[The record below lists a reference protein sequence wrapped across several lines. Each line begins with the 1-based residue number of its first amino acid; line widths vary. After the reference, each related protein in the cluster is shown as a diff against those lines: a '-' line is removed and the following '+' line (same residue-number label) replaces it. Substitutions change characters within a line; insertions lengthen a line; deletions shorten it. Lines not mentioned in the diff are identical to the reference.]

1 MTIYPAPKPVT
12 TNGTPF
18 RDSLADAKVSPS
30 LWASTLGTGEIAE
43 AAGTLTLGSGTTAN
57 NTTSLLS
64 QQTFSLPV
72 KVAIGLSISQRIANQ
87 TFFVELASVDPATGD
102 PDGLNNAGF
111 VFDGANPLQARH
123 QVTTGGLSFNQSG
136 PSTYPSTA
144 SPAKLFEIEA
154 SADETWFHS
163 TNGLDQTTGRANSYR
178 LQLKSPDPN
187 ALYKLRLRWLNG
199 AAAPA
204 SNTNALV
211 TYISVGEYEE
221 LVTEMRN
228 GRGSAV
234 AGSAVSMI
242 ETYSGT
248 SGPTLFTSTA
258 AASAV
263 IKGSPGRLIGL
274 SLYNTTASI
283 RYLRLFN
290 KASAPTLGTDV
301 PVMIV
306 AVGATSAANLFLTSA
321 GRSFSL
327 GIGYAVTT
335 DAPLLAATVAATNDV
350 LVSIDY
356 A

>member
-1 MTIYPAPKPVT
+1 
-12 TNGTPF
+12 
-18 RDSLADAKVSPS
+18 
-30 LWASTLGTGEIAE
+30 
-43 AAGTLTLGSGTTAN
+43 
-57 NTTSLLS
+57 
-64 QQTFSLPV
+64 
-72 KVAIGLSISQRIANQ
+72 
-87 TFFVELASVDPATGD
+87 
-102 PDGLNNAGF
+102 
-111 VFDGANPLQARH
+111 
-123 QVTTGGLSFNQSG
+123 
-136 PSTYPSTA
+136 
-144 SPAKLFEIEA
+144 
-154 SADETWFHS
+154 
-163 TNGLDQTTGRANSYR
+163 
-178 LQLKSPDPN
+178 
-187 ALYKLRLRWLNG
+187 
-199 AAAPA
+199 
-204 SNTNALV
+204 
-211 TYISVGEYEE
+211 
-221 LVTEMRN
+221 
-228 GRGSAV
+228 
-234 AGSAVSMI
+234 MI